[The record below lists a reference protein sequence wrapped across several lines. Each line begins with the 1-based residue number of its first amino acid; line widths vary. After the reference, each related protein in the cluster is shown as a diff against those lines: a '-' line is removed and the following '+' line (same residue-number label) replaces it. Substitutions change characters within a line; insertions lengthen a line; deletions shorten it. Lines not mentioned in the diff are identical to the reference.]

1 MTAPYQIVIVIIISV
16 QAIPLSVL
24 KEHKSVLL
32 LEGIICNKD
41 FRVPN
46 GNEKRLSCSTIPN
59 RLSLFFFIICHVFCG
74 VLYNE
79 T

>member
-1 MTAPYQIVIVIIISV
+1 MTAPYQIVIVIIIISV

-46 GNEKRLSCSTIPN
+46 GNKKG
-59 RLSLFFFIICHVFCG
+59 CHVPPFQTACHYFFHNMSC
-74 VLYNE
+74 VLWGSIQ
-79 T
+79 